1 MIPSKTGVL
10 LVNLGTPDSYRTAD
24 VRKYL
29 VEFLTDGRVID
40 IPAVPRQMLVRGII
54 GPFRSPKSAKTYKE
68 IWTDEGSPLLVI
80 SEKLR
85 DLVADALGEEYQVEL
100 AMRYQNPSVG
110 SVLERFKGKVL
121 KKIKVIPLFPQY
133 ASATTGSVHQEVM
146 RIVSGWQTI
155 PDIDFLNSYPVQEK
169 MIATHVERGKE
180 HDLASYDHILFSYHG
195 LPERQLVK
203 ADPGN
208 HCVQSEDCC
217 FQWTDKNYYCYGA
230 QCYATT
236 KAIAAGLGL
245 SEDQYTTCFQ
255 SRLGK
260 QPWKQPYTSE
270 VIEQLAKEKG
280 AKRLI
285 CFCPAF
291 TADCLET
298 IFEIGEEYAEEF
310 KEMGGEE
317 LTLVEGLNTHPRWV
331 EAVVELARS

>member
-10 LVNLGTPDSYRTAD
+10 LVNLGTPDSYRTKD

-40 IPAVPRQMLVRGII
+40 IPAIPRHILVRGII
-54 GPFRSPKSAKTYKE
+54 GPFRSPKSARIYKE
-68 IWTDEGSPLLVI
+68 VWTDEGSPLLVI

-85 DLVADALGEEYQVEL
+85 AMVAGSLGEDYQVEL
-100 AMRYQNPSVG
+100 AMRYQSPSIE
-110 SVLERFKGKVL
+110 SVMERFKGKVL

-146 RIVSGWQTI
+146 RVLSSWQTI
-155 PDIDFLNSYPVQEK
+155 PNVEFVNSYPVDEA
-169 MIATHVERGKE
+169 MIATHVARGAA
-180 HDLASYDHILFSYHG
+180 HDLDSYDHILFSYHG

-203 ADPGN
+203 ADEGT
-208 HCVQSEDCC
+208 HCGQSKDCC
-217 FQWTDKNYYCYGA
+217 FEWTGKNYYCYGA

-236 KAIAAGLGL
+236 KAIADGLGL
-245 SEDQYTTCFQ
+245 SEDRYTVCFQ

-260 QPWKQPYTSE
+260 QPWKQPYTSD
-270 VIEQLAKEKG
+270 VIEHLAKGKG

-298 IFEIGEEYAEEF
+298 IIEIGEEYAEEF

-317 LTLVEGLNTHPRWV
+317 LTLVEGLNTHPQWV
-331 EAVVELARS
+331 EAVVTMCRS